1 MNYVKCLLMGGAG
14 AAMLA
19 TAVSAQVDIPCDT
32 ARLVVPYGAG
42 GGSDLQARV
51 LAESY
56 NKLGFEPQ
64 LQVIN
69 ITGQGGSKGAS
80 EVKAADADGCTMLF
94 QHEAILAS
102 YLTGRVDF
110 SWDDFAP
117 AAMINVEPAI
127 FAASPNAP
135 FKDFPGMVSYAK
147 DHPGEVL
154 AAASIASNTHFIL
167 LQMQDDLGIELNVIG
182 YEGGRERVTALLSD
196 TVNVGQVG
204 ESDARQYFPD
214 QLTALAIFSKDRS
227 TTLPDVPTAFEQG
240 VDIEINVTRGIMMP
254 KGTPEDVLETYGE
267 RFAQVVADPSVIE
280 AMTKMGASTRYMN
293 AQDYSAW
300 WADQADRWEA
310 VAKQIGIYRP
320 K

>member
-1 MNYVKCLLMGGAG
+1 MKLAQSLLAIGVGAVALTG
-14 AAMLA
+14 AAHA
-19 TAVSAQVDIPCDT
+19 AVDMPCST

-51 LAESY
+51 IAEGY

-64 LQVIN
+64 LQVVN

-80 EVKAADADGCTMLF
+80 EVQSATPDGCTMLF

-110 SWDDFAP
+110 SWDDFTP

-135 FKDFPGMVSYAK
+135 FNDFAELVSYAK
-147 DHPGEVL
+147 ANPGQVL
-154 AAASIASNTHFIL
+154 AAASIASNTHFIM
-167 LQMQDDLGIELNVIG
+167 LQFQDELDIEFNVIG

-214 QLTALAIFSKDRS
+214 QLKPLAMFSKERS
-227 TTLPDVPTAFEQG
+227 KTLPDVPTALEQG
-240 VDIEINVTRGIMMP
+240 FDIEINVTRGVMLP
-254 KGTPEDVLETYGE
+254 QGASDDLVAVYGE
-267 RFAQVVADPSVIE
+267 RFAEVLEQPEVIE
-280 AMTKMGASTRYMN
+280 AMTKMGAKTRF
-293 AQDYSAW
+293 QDGASYAAW
-300 WADQADRWEA
+300 WSDQASTWEN
-310 VAKQIGIYRP
+310 VAKEIGIYRAN
-320 K
+320 